1 VSKSSTHQLV
11 ALGIAGIAAAL
22 SGCSGSKAPPESAA
36 GHEPSGEKH
45 GCKTDAEGK
54 HVCGAKMQET
64 APSTRSPDDDE
75 GGTPEKVA
83 P

>member
-1 VSKSSTHQLV
+1 MSNSSIHQLV
-11 ALGIAGIAAAL
+11 ALGVAGITAAL
-22 SGCSGSKAPPESAA
+22 SGCGGSKAPPDSAA

-54 HVCGAKMQET
+54 HVCGAKMDET
-64 APSTRSPDDDE
+64 APSTTPPGD
-75 GGTPEKVA
+75 GNPPEKVA